1 MFGYALPPRGDC
13 LYRRAKPPVSGEC
26 LADIRS
32 GAALE
37 RALLDFEPQ
46 LVFHLA
52 AHSYIDG
59 SYTKPRDIFETN
71 LMGTVELLEVLRK
84 SGGGIPVVVV
94 SSDKCYAREMKGRPC
109 LETDPLGAAEAYST
123 SKACQDLAAQSYR
136 FSFPQMAIAAARAS
150 NTAGGGDFNKARL
163 IPYLLDC
170 FARGETAR
178 LRSPKA
184 VRPWQYVLDVLWGY
198 LTLGQA
204 LKERLTDTG
213 SAYNFGPAP
222 DGFQTVEQVTAL
234 LARHFPNAR
243 CQWREGGGSTETA
256 ILRLDSG
263 KARRELGWEPLYS
276 LEKAMDR
283 TAAFHRGLE
292 KRSAAHL
299 CREEVEAYVEC
310 LQRAG
315 ENNERSEDL

>member
-1 MFGYALPPRGDC
+1 M
-13 LYRRAKPPVSGEC
+13 
-26 LADIRS
+26 
-32 GAALE
+32 
-37 RALLDFEPQ
+37 DFEPE

-52 AHSYIDG
+52 AHSYIGG
-59 SYTKPRDIFETN
+59 SYTHPREIFETN
-71 LMGTVELLEVLRK
+71 LMGTVELLEILRR
-84 SGGGIPVVVV
+84 SGGGIPAVVV
-94 SSDKCYAREMKGRPC
+94 SSDKCYAREIKGRPC
-109 LETDPLGAAEAYST
+109 LETDSLGAAEAYST

-136 FSFPQMAIAAARAS
+136 FSFPHMAIAAARAS

-170 FARGETAR
+170 FARGETAK

-204 LKERLTDTG
+204 LKERLPDTG

-222 DGFQTVEQVTAL
+222 DGFQTVEQVTTL
-234 LARHFPNAR
+234 LARRFPGAR
-243 CQWREGGGSTETA
+243 CQWQEEQRSTETA
-256 ILRLDSG
+256 VLRLDSG
-263 KARRELGWEPLYS
+263 KARRELGWEPVYS
-276 LEKAMDR
+276 LEKAMDC
-283 TAAFHRGLE
+283 TAAFHQGLQ
-292 KRSAAHL
+292 KRSAADL

-315 ENNERSEDL
+315 ENNERSEDQ